1 MDELPVHVLLKV
13 LDSLPTV
20 DAIRCRVVCKS
31 WLALIDQF
39 VLDELNVFHGQR
51 QYTKFFQFRKCFLNP
66 KRSISFAKSSF
77 DRLVIENEQF
87 DYLFRNLK
95 KFALET
101 AEFWPENNGKLEKL
115 ISTCNTCYLQV
126 LASSEFK
133 QKKNILNLK

>member
-39 VLDELNVFHGQR
+39 VLDELNVFIGKR
-51 QYTKFFQFRKCFLNP
+51 QSTKFFQFRKCFLNP
-66 KRSISFAKSSF
+66 KRSISFAESSF

-87 DYLFRNLK
+87 SHLFRNLK
-95 KFALET
+95 KFALERT
-101 AEFWPENNGKLEKL
+101 AKCWPENNGKLEKL

-133 QKKNILNLK
+133 QKNNKY